1 MDITDDPLQ
10 TTRDL
15 LDRRA
20 TVRHGFLDVL
30 GESVASDV
38 PTVAQRAMNSV
49 LVAGVR
55 TTVAP
60 GRVLH
65 CQDM

>member
-1 MDITDDPLQ
+1 MEITDDPVQ

-30 GESVASDV
+30 GESVAPDV
-38 PTVAQRAMNSV
+38 PTLAQRAMNSV
-49 LVAGVR
+49 LVAGVYE
-55 TTVAP
+55 
-60 GRVLH
+60 
-65 CQDM
+65 

>member
-30 GESVASDV
+30 VNRWR
-38 PTVAQRAMNSV
+38 PTSPQLLS
-49 LVAGVR
+49 
-55 TTVAP
+55 
-60 GRVLH
+60 GR
-65 CQDM
+65 

>member
-1 MDITDDPLQ
+1 MDITDDPVQ

-30 GESVASDV
+30 GESVCPARTGCLTS
-38 PTVAQRAMNSV
+38 PAARAISPV
-49 LVAGVR
+49 S
-55 TTVAP
+55 
-60 GRVLH
+60 
-65 CQDM
+65 